1 MAMFDLTVPE
11 LEAYRPDVREPADF
25 DEFWADTLAQARQ
38 TPMRVDRQ
46 PGPVAL
52 AQVEIEDV
60 TFPGFD
66 GHPIKA
72 WLATP
77 RGATGPLPCVVEI
90 NGYGGGRGLAI
101 ERIFWAAAGYA
112 HLYIDSRG
120 QGMTWGTGGDTPD
133 PVGSTPA
140 VPGVMTR
147 GIHSP
152 ADYYY
157 RRMFTDA
164 VRGVEAA
171 RSLPEVDAERV
182 VFMGGSQGGGVS
194 LAVAGLVPDLAGC
207 VAEVPFLCHFERAI
221 DLTDEFPYQELV
233 IYLKTTRS
241 SRDGLLDT
249 VSYFDGVN
257 HAKRAHAPLLMSVAL
272 MDQVCPPST
281 GFAAFNWYA
290 SGSGADPA
298 KQMEIYS
305 YNGHEGGQAHQQMRQ
320 LEFVASV
327 TSQD

>member
-1 MAMFDLTVPE
+1 MAMFDLPE
-11 LEAYRPDVREPADF
+11 SQLRDHRPEVREPADF
-25 DEFWADTLAQARQ
+25 DDFWADTLAQARQ
-38 TPMRVDRQ
+38 TPMAVDRA
-46 PGPVAL
+46 PGPVEL

-60 TFPGFD
+60 TFPGYD
-66 GHPIKA
+66 GHPIRA
-72 WLATP
+72 WLARP
-77 RGATGPLPCVVEI
+77 RGASGTLPCVVEI

-101 ERIFWAAAGYA
+101 ERTFWATAGYV

-120 QGMTWGTGGDTPD
+120 QGATWGTGGDTPD

-147 GIHSP
+147 GITSP
-152 ADYYY
+152 EDYYY

-164 VRGVEAA
+164 VRGVDAA
-171 RSLPEVDAERV
+171 RSLPEVDASRV
-182 VFMGGSQGGGVS
+182 VFLGGSQGGGVA

-221 DLTDEFPYQELV
+221 DLTDAHPYQELV
-233 IYLKTTRS
+233 TYLKVTRTP
-241 SRDGLLDT
+241 RDAVLDT
-249 VSYFDGVN
+249 LQYFDGVN

-281 GFAAFNWYA
+281 GFAAYNWYA
-290 SGSGADPA
+290 SASGASPA
-298 KQMEIYS
+298 QHMEVYA

-320 LEFVASV
+320 LAFVGEV
-327 TSQD
+327 TAA